1 MQAPFVAA
9 TVVRAQSPTSVRAG
23 DSAIVRPDGAIEG
36 FVGGTCAEASVR
48 LYSLRAMESGEP
60 VLLRILPGAAEGQP
74 EAEEGSVTVKNP
86 CLSGGALEVFL
97 EPHLPAP
104 TMRVVGSA
112 PIAVALAD
120 LAGRVGYAVE
130 SGQADLARPAPDDAA
145 VVVASHGHDEERVLT
160 EALRAGVPYVA
171 LVASEVRGR
180 AVRESLDLSEEERAG
195 LHTPA
200 GLEIGAE
207 TPEEIALAILAEIV
221 ALRPEGEAGR
231 VPRAPAT
238 AIEATPTESPSRFEP
253 SRRRSASRPR
263 RPSTRSAG
271 WRSRS
276 ARRAFSSSGMESST
290 TSAPRAAET
299 PSAPRAFR
307 MARRTELFV
316 TGLVLAAGG
325 SRRLGEPK
333 QLLPYGSGTL
343 LDHALD
349 TARASGFDQLIVAI
363 GGSSGEVRS
372 RVDLSEAQVVEN
384 PDFGEGCSSSIA
396 AGLSALDPRAELL
409 VLMLGDQPGV
419 TPATVRALIAGCG
432 DGTVLAACLY
442 DDGRGHPLA
451 FGRGAFDDLRELH
464 GDKAVWKLMEHRS
477 DEVVEIKVSG
487 PIPRDVDTRA
497 DYEAVLTESG
507 SSA

>member
-1 MQAPFVAA
+1 
-9 TVVRAQSPTSVRAG
+9 
-23 DSAIVRPDGAIEG
+23 
-36 FVGGTCAEASVR
+36 
-48 LYSLRAMESGEP
+48 
-60 VLLRILPGAAEGQP
+60 
-74 EAEEGSVTVKNP
+74 
-86 CLSGGALEVFL
+86 
-97 EPHLPAP
+97 
-104 TMRVVGSA
+104 
-112 PIAVALAD
+112 
-120 LAGRVGYAVE
+120 
-130 SGQADLARPAPDDAA
+130 
-145 VVVASHGHDEERVLT
+145 
-160 EALRAGVPYVA
+160 
-171 LVASEVRGR
+171 
-180 AVRESLDLSEEERAG
+180 
-195 LHTPA
+195 
-200 GLEIGAE
+200 
-207 TPEEIALAILAEIV
+207 
-221 ALRPEGEAGR
+221 
-231 VPRAPAT
+231 
-238 AIEATPTESPSRFEP
+238 
-253 SRRRSASRPR
+253 
-263 RPSTRSAG
+263 
-271 WRSRS
+271 
-276 ARRAFSSSGMESST
+276 
-290 TSAPRAAET
+290 
-299 PSAPRAFR
+299 
-307 MARRTELFV
+307 MARRTEPFV

-372 RVDLSEAQVVEN
+372 RVDLSGAEVVEN

-464 GDKAVWKLMEHRS
+464 GDKAVWKLMERRS
-477 DEVVEIKVSG
+477 DEVVEIRVSG